1 MSSLFDFGFTVAEDR
16 IDSCSA
22 SLESVTLPPRPQTSL
37 VDRSR
42 LARLRFLRA
51 SAVLSE
57 CQCQQ
62 AHAGRHAIVDVAF
75 ATDGQLICHVNAR
88 GALLVHRF
96 VARDFE
102 RMGARAAAPP
112 VVLSLHVGTRVRR
125 VLWDASADS
134 SVWVLCAGQ
143 QLPLRLFDLSRTMG
157 EARTMFESQWTV
169 SDIVHLTPSTLAAAC
184 NDGVVRIVDRRARL
198 PVIAATA
205 ARALLNQGAP
215 LVLASAGDGVLLAVG
230 DSSAQLSLW
239 DVRRVPAALQ
249 SVRVRAAP
257 LARFDWI
264 GFDDRR
270 CPERLAFQ
278 LSSTAVGVWDSLRQQ
293 VGVGVGVGTLDN
305 ESWPVDATR
314 CAFTRTTGGS
324 GGSVLC
330 HGARSG
336 AGLCFTDVSQLLRGT
351 PAPAREA
358 TGARQALVD
367 GGQYVVDE
375 FGDHHRVADMTVL
388 PQALAATASA
398 LGVVPLLGGVGA
410 QVGRVEA
417 SARVTCVAMHPHDG
431 DFVAFGTESGSLGI
445 ATC

>member
-1 MSSLFDFGFTVAEDR
+1 MSSLFDFGFTVADDDDR
-16 IDSCSA
+16 IDS
-22 SLESVTLPPRPQTSL
+22 SLESVARPQRPQTSL

-42 LARLRFLRA
+42 LARLRFQRA
-51 SAVLSE
+51 AAVLSE
-57 CQCQQ
+57 CQQ
-62 AHAGRHAIVDVAF
+62 AHASRHAIVDVAF
-75 ATDGQLICHVNAR
+75 ASDGQLICHVNAR

-102 RMGARAAAPP
+102 RLGARAAAPS

-125 VLWDASADS
+125 VLWDASSDS

-293 VGVGVGVGTLDN
+293 VAVGAGVGALDN
-305 ESWPVDATR
+305 ESWLVDATR

-351 PAPAREA
+351 PAPAPEDA
-358 TGARQALVD
+358 GGARQKLVD

-388 PQALAATASA
+388 PQASATASA

-417 SARVTCVAMHPHDG
+417 SARVTCVSMHPHDG

-445 ATC
+445 ASC